1 MPSAMK
7 VSTLIVLLFTLIVG
21 VACSEPT
28 ETQQEQGQETQRKQ
42 GQEQDERTKVIE
54 RTVIKTVEAPERTG
68 VEEQAVPEAPEEPAP
83 EETLALQY
91 QYLNE
96 GNYDAAYNLFTEQ
109 SKQLIS
115 LEQYRAWFENAGN
128 YQITNF
134 SFPTVQVE
142 DNTATV
148 VADLIAIS
156 DTIGV
161 DQYQRTQEMQL
172 ENGSWRVVIRDEQ
185 VELFAGTEGSTQTP
199 EVQQS
204 GELLQVGE
212 TANLD
217 SIQVTINEVYRT
229 YGDDFDQG
237 DLESGEVYV
246 VMDTTISNEGDTTP
260 YIDTINWTLY
270 DQDGYELESAYVS
283 ALESTPEYSGDLR
296 PGRQF
301 SGPIAVVAS
310 ESDTLIA
317 EYIPDEAMFD
327 EDIFATWDI
336 GAVSALP
343 LR

>member
-1 MPSAMK
+1 M
-7 VSTLIVLLFTLIVG
+7 LLHLSLFLMIFSLS
-21 VACSEPT
+21 ACSDST
-28 ETQQEQGQETQRKQ
+28 ENQQGQVQQTQKQQE
-42 GQEQDERTKVIE
+42 EQQNERTRVIE
-54 RTVIKTVEAPERTG
+54 RTVVKTVEAPKETADEQQPPTAQ
-68 VEEQAVPEAPEEPAP
+68 EEQASEEPAP

-343 LR
+343 LQ

>member
-1 MPSAMK
+1 MRSK
-7 VSTLIVLLFTLIVG
+7 LLLHLGLLLVLFSLS
-21 VACSEPT
+21 ACSDSTQGQQEQQ
-28 ETQQEQGQETQRKQ
+28 TQQEQGSQRN
-42 GQEQDERTKVIE
+42 ERTKVVE
-54 RTVIKTVEAPERTG
+54 RTVVKTVEAPKKTADERQPSTTQK
-68 VEEQAVPEAPEEPAP
+68 EQASKEPAP

-96 GNYDAAYNLFTEQ
+96 GNYGAAYSLFTEQ

-134 SFPTVQVE
+134 SFPTVQVA

-148 VADLIAIS
+148 VADLTATS
-156 DTIGV
+156 DTTGG

-172 ENGSWRVVIRDEQ
+172 ENGSWRVVIRGEQ
-185 VELFAGTEGSTQTP
+185 VELFAGTGGPTQTP

-204 GELLQVGE
+204 GELLQIGE

-217 SIQVTINEVYRT
+217 SVQVTVNGVYRT

-237 DLESGEVYV
+237 ELNTGEVYV
-246 VMDTTISNEGDTTP
+246 VMDTTISNEGDKTP

-270 DQDGYELESAYVS
+270 DQDGYELESTYVA

-301 SGPIAVVAS
+301 SGPVPVVAS
-310 ESDTLIA
+310 ESDALIA
-317 EYIPDEAMFD
+317 EYIPDEAMSG
-327 EDIFATWDI
+327 EDNFATWEI
-336 GAVSALP
+336 GPVSELP
-343 LR
+343 LQ